1 MKKNPKM
8 DLYEFEFWPSADD
21 KLGINQRFTDNI
33 EIKYSKQD
41 QHPGEL
47 LIRASAKDESV
58 QKAFEKSLSYLD
70 EFFDFYCAL
79 KGSPISIQPADQIDL
94 LKPKLEYSKWHS
106 FGSITYHPFSL
117 NQKEGKFISS
127 SIKKLRMRK
136 FNFLTLAMKYYRSAK
151 LHEKISDKLINYF
164 ISLESL
170 YSDGNEITYRFSNR
184 MAILLGKTK
193 SQRKSLVT
201 KGKKMYGYRSKIVH
215 GTSTELNKNSIK
227 EVDAWVKGSIL
238 SFMELMNYYD
248 TRKEILKKLDEA
260 MLDETTRIKLQK
272 QRKSKVI

>member
-94 LKPKLEYSKWHS
+94 LKPE
-106 FGSITYHPFSL
+106 
-117 NQKEGKFISS
+117 
-127 SIKKLRMRK
+127 LRRC
-136 FNFLTLAMKYYRSAK
+136 ARP
-151 LHEKISDKLINYF
+151 
-164 ISLESL
+164 
-170 YSDGNEITYRFSNR
+170 
-184 MAILLGKTK
+184 
-193 SQRKSLVT
+193 
-201 KGKKMYGYRSKIVH
+201 
-215 GTSTELNKNSIK
+215 
-227 EVDAWVKGSIL
+227 
-238 SFMELMNYYD
+238 
-248 TRKEILKKLDEA
+248 
-260 MLDETTRIKLQK
+260 
-272 QRKSKVI
+272 